1 MSAIFTIVFLAGL
14 VGAILALVA
23 VVRGRLRWARI
34 GSRKAA
40 AYVLA
45 GSVVLFFVGAAGAGA
60 SGPQGKT
67 NPPPASNSPQ
77 TSSKPPAGPVVSSVI
92 AAAVTTTRAV
102 TPAPVPVLPPPKATA
117 APVPPLVPPQPP
129 AVPPSPLTCAA
140 SMSDQQPT
148 DYTNTDVIVRTG
160 VAGADVTTTAHY
172 KTTDTTHQA
181 VATSNGEADIQYY
194 ISRAT
199 PGYTVVVD
207 ITVTANGAT
216 RSCSTSFTPQG

>member
-14 VGAILALVA
+14 TGAILALVA
-23 VVRGRLRWARI
+23 VIRGRLRWARI
-34 GSRKAA
+34 GSRTAA

-60 SGPQGKT
+60 SGTQGKT

-77 TSSKPPAGPVVSSVI
+77 TSSKPPAVPVVSSVI

-102 TPAPVPVLPPPKATA
+102 TPAPVPVLPPPRTTA
-117 APVPPLVPPQPP
+117 APVPPQPP
-129 AVPPSPLTCAA
+129 AAPPSPLTCTA

-172 KTTDTTHQA
+172 KTTDTSHQA

-216 RSCSTSFTPQG
+216 RSCSTSFTPHG